1 MIRAL
6 IIGLLVLALGGIGV
20 VAVIALR
27 PAPPPPEQA
36 AAMAAVAAR
45 PSILAAARPLRAG
58 ALLKPEDL
66 AAIPAEGSSL
76 PADALPDT
84 PAARTEILGGLIRR
98 TLGAGDALLANDVL
112 RSGDH
117 GFLAAVLGPGMRA
130 AAIGVDAVS
139 GAAGLIWPGDRVDV
153 ILTQSIEDTVVP
165 AARRF
170 SGETVLAG
178 MRVLAV
184 DQQLI
189 QGATAPDI
197 AGAGNGILAAART
210 VTLEVSGRDAERLSV
225 AGRMGRLSLTVR
237 SALKS
242 PGPTEAK
249 DAPEAPVT
257 WAGDVSNAFGISE
270 ARPGIP
276 GLPATPMRIFN
287 GPARADE
294 VRF

>member
-27 PAPPPPEQA
+27 PPPPPPEQA
-36 AAMAAVAAR
+36 AAMAAVAAP

-58 ALLKPEDL
+58 ALLKPDDL
-66 AAIPAEGSSL
+66 AAIPVEGSSL
-76 PADALPDT
+76 PVDNLPDT
-84 PAARTEILGGLIRR
+84 PAIRAEILGGLIRR
-98 TLGAGDALLANDVL
+98 ALGAGDALLTSDVL

-130 AAIGVDAVS
+130 AAVGVDAVS

-153 ILTQSIEDTVVP
+153 ILTQSTEDNVVP

-178 MRVLAV
+178 VRVLAV

-197 AGAGNGILAAART
+197 AGSGNGIIAAART

-242 PGPTEAK
+242 PGPTEAAA
-249 DAPEAPVT
+249 APETPVT
-257 WAGDVSNAFGISE
+257 WAGDVSNALGVGETRS
-270 ARPGIP
+270 GLL
-276 GLPATPMRIFN
+276 GLPAAPMRVFN